1 MLLSRRLSDRR
12 PEIILVVLVG
22 LSFASLIA
30 GARAGFI
37 ADIVRKS
44 VSVTAYPFV
53 KSMDMASQGTDFVIG
68 MVFNYDKY
76 RSENG
81 SLRRELATM
90 KAALANARELRMK
103 EARLEDML
111 RFVRDEPRL
120 TLEPARVLETYRGI
134 LKIDRGSRHGITTS
148 MAVIH
153 ESGVVGIVIE
163 IDLLTATVAT
173 VHHVDCRVGAMV
185 QRNRTKAYDGII
197 HAGGSNLTLFC
208 TMDYIDLKD
217 DVRVGDLVVTSPES
231 VFPSGYPVG
240 TVTAIHESGSLW
252 KTAEIEPAVDPYR
265 LDEVFVVLWSS
276 ARAEDLEGPVPPE
289 PLALNSET
297 PTAPEGP
304 DTRSLQERFA
314 P

>member
-37 ADIVRKS
+37 ADFVRKTI
-44 VSVTAYPFV
+44 SVTAYPFV

-120 TLEPARVLETYRGI
+120 RLEPARVLETYRGI
-134 LKIDRGSRHGITTS
+134 LKIDRGLRHGVTTS

-153 ESGVVGIVIE
+153 ESGVVGIIIE
-163 IDLLTATVAT
+163 TDLLTSTVAT

-185 QRNRTKAYDGII
+185 QRNRMKAYDGII

-240 TVTAIHESGSLW
+240 TVTAIHESGALW

-276 ARAEDLEGPVPPE
+276 ARAEDLEGPLPQE
-289 PLALNSET
+289 PVALNLET
-297 PTAPEGP
+297 PGAPESP

>member
-37 ADIVRKS
+37 ADFVRKTI
-44 VSVTAYPFV
+44 SVTAYPFV

-111 RFVRDEPRL
+111 RFVRDERRL
-120 TLEPARVLETYRGI
+120 RLEPARVLETYRGI
-134 LKIDRGSRHGITTS
+134 LKIDRGLRHGVSTS

-153 ESGVVGIVIE
+153 ESGVVGIIIE
-163 IDLLTATVAT
+163 TDLLTSTVAT

-185 QRNRTKAYDGII
+185 QRNRMKAYDGII

-240 TVTAIHESGSLW
+240 TVTAIHESGALW

-276 ARAEDLEGPVPPE
+276 ARAEDLEGPLPQE
-289 PLALNSET
+289 PVALNLET
-297 PTAPEGP
+297 PGALESP